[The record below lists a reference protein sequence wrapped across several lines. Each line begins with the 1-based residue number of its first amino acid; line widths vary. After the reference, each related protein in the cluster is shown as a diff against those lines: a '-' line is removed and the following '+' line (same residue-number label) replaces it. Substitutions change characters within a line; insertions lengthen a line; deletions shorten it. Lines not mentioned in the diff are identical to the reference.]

1 MNTLLIDNYDSFTFN
16 LYQLLAIYGAEVRVR
31 LNDQVTEADL
41 AQADAIV
48 ISPGPGRP
56 SDAGCCLQVVRDYA
70 GRVPILGVCLGHQCI
85 AEAFGGRVIRAE
97 RLLHG
102 KTSRVYHDGNGLF
115 TGLPQPIEVGRYHSL
130 IVEEAGLPTELEI
143 SAYTRD
149 GEIMGL
155 RHRELPI
162 EGLQFHP
169 ESIVTTDGPAML
181 ARFVERV
188 PALSR

>member
-1 MNTLLIDNYDSFTFN
+1 M
-16 LYQLLAIYGAEVRVR
+16 
-31 LNDQVTEADL
+31 
-41 AQADAIV
+41 
-48 ISPGPGRP
+48 
-56 SDAGCCLQVVRDYA
+56 
-70 GRVPILGVCLGHQCI
+70 
-85 AEAFGGRVIRAE
+85 
-97 RLLHG
+97 
-102 KTSRVYHDGNGLF
+102 
-115 TGLPQPIEVGRYHSL
+115 PQPIEVGRYHSL

-169 ESIVTTDGPAML
+169 ESILTTDGPAML